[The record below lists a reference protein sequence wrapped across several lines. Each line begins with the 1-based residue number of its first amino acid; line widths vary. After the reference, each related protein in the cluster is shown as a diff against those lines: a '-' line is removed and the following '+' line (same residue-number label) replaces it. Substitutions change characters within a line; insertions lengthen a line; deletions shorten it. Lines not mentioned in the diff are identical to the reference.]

1 MKIDLNDIV
10 IQARFEGAIGVL
22 GNVLDMI
29 IAAENTGECSSVSD
43 IKYMIS
49 KLGVTVVND
58 EEEFTQSKQLPVLK
72 NISIEVTDEDIETS
86 FEEVVNAYK
95 DIDIDSVVNTI
106 EEELKLHVDGLS
118 EEELKGE

>member
-29 IAAENTGECSSVSD
+29 TAAENAGECNSVSD

-49 KLGVTVVND
+49 KLGVNVVND
-58 EEEFTQSKQLPVLK
+58 EEKFTQSKQLPILK
-72 NISIEVTDEDIETS
+72 NISIEITDGDIETS

-95 DIDIDSVVNTI
+95 DIDIDSVVNNI

-118 EEELKGE
+118 EEELKEE

>member
-29 IAAENTGECSSVSD
+29 IAAENTGECNSVSD

-49 KLGVTVVND
+49 KLGVNVVND

-72 NISIEVTDEDIETS
+72 NISIEVTDEDIETP
-86 FEEVVNAYK
+86 FEEVVMAYK
-95 DIDIDSVVNTI
+95 DIDINSIVNNI
-106 EEELKLHVDGLS
+106 EEELKLHVEELS
-118 EEELKGE
+118 EEDLKEE

>member
-29 IAAENTGECSSVSD
+29 TAAENAEECNSVSD

-49 KLGVTVVND
+49 KLGVNVVND
-58 EEEFTQSKQLPVLK
+58 EEKFTQSKQLPILK
-72 NISIEVTDEDIETS
+72 NISIEITDEDIETS

-95 DIDIDSVVNTI
+95 DIDIDSVVNNI

-118 EEELKGE
+118 EEELKEE